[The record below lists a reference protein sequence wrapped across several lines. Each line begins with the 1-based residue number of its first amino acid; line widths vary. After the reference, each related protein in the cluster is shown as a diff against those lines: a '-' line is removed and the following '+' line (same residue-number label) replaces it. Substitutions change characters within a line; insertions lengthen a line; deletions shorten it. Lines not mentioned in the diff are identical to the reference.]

1 MVALNQGPVTAPFL
15 LSHKGTFLRSYPW
28 LQLMLGVRGYSQAA
42 PPWQFVVYTSLSV
55 FQPEGTQ
62 QS

>member
-42 PPWQFVVYTSLSV
+42 PP
-55 FQPEGTQ
+55 
-62 QS
+62 

>member
-1 MVALNQGPVTAPFL
+1 MPLGRGATHPKKCVMVALNQGPLTAPFL

-42 PPWQFVVYTSLSV
+42 PP
-55 FQPEGTQ
+55 
-62 QS
+62 